1 MAVQKLGDVAV
12 GTVVKLKENG
22 VAQDYLVVHQGLP
35 SSMYDASCNG
45 TWLLRKKA
53 ALESY
58 GGSVYFD
65 SSTVFTTALPGILS
79 RYDSDIQS
87 VIKTVKIPYSSSGTT
102 VQSGSNGL
110 TTQLFILGL
119 YELGITSSYN
129 SNVLADGAKLD
140 YFSSGTGSSANTR
153 RGCYENSVERYAAY
167 WTRSSYGT
175 IYVWSIGGNNPYGAD
190 SIGEPLFGEP
200 SNTLWIRPAMVMP
213 TNLIVEDDGNVLTA
227 PHAPA
232 LTVSSQAMEGQPIP
246 VSWTASDGADSYTL
260 QRKVDSG
267 EWETVYTG
275 ADLQYQDT
283 AGSWSTVQ
291 YQVAASTEGLIG
303 DYAQSAAIPVISAS
317 ALVISGSDED
327 LGVITRDI
335 PYTVISDTGNEITLV
350 CTVNGQ
356 HVDSRTVQSGFSY
369 NIPVLDLPTGKG
381 TIEISASVQ
390 TSGGPVTTARKWQ
403 YEKTALQW
411 PNAGGVG
418 QLTQNGKNVFS
429 LTLAE
434 AVRTAG
440 GVGLDKILEQLM
452 PLIGNVP
459 KFMKGSY
466 VGTGTSNVSLS
477 APGELLAVMVRTGA
491 GTNNVTFPTAV
502 MIKPTSDDG
511 ETVMGT
517 FSGATSAGSM
527 FLIPITW
534 NGSEVSWTQAGGA
547 SDLVNSNSALNKK
560 GVIYD
565 YLLLYK

>member
-1 MAVQKLGDVAV
+1 MAYRKLGDVAV
-12 GTVVKLKENG
+12 GTVVKLREDG
-22 VAQDYLVVHQGLP
+22 VAKDHLVVHQGLP
-35 SSMYDASCNG
+35 SSIYDASCDGVWVLNQDCVDKMYWNSSKSNVLE
-45 TWLLRKKA
+45 TSKILEWLKNTMLGK
-53 ALESY
+53 
-58 GGSVYFD
+58 
-65 SSTVFTTALPGILS
+65 
-79 RYDSDIQS
+79 YDANIQN
-87 VIKTVKIPYSSSGTT
+87 VIKQVKIPYRQNGGAGGKTQT
-102 VQSGSNGL
+102 GANGL
-110 TTQLFILGL
+110 ACKVFLLSG
-119 YELGITSSYN
+119 YEVGFTADDNQYYP
-129 SNVLADGAKLD
+129 VDGAKLS
-140 YFSSGTGSSANTR
+140 YFEGGTGTSAKGKRVAQIGGASINWWLRSPFTSNDT
-153 RGCYENSVERYAAY
+153 GVINVESDGNDGVAISYQY
-167 WTRSSYGT
+167 SYG
-175 IYVWSIGGNNPYGAD
+175 V
-190 SIGEPLFGEP
+190 
-200 SNTLWIRPAMVMP
+200 RPAFILPKDLLVD
-213 TNLIVEDDGNVLTA
+213 DDGNVLTA
-227 PHAPA
+227 PQAPN
-232 LTVSSQAMEGQPIP
+232 LVVPSNAMVGQPIP

-260 QRKVDSG
+260 QRKADSG
-267 EWETVYTG
+267 EWETIYTG
-275 ADLQYQDT
+275 ANLQYQDT

-291 YQVAASTEGLIG
+291 YQVAASIDGLMG
-303 DYAQSAAIPVISAS
+303 DYAQSAVIPVISAS

-335 PYTVISDTGNEITLV
+335 PYTVTSDTGNEITLV
-350 CTVNGQ
+350 RTVNGQ
-356 HVDSRTVQSGFSY
+356 QVASRTVQSGFSY

-390 TSGGPVTTARKWQ
+390 ASSGPVTTVRKWQ

-411 PNAGGVG
+411 PSAGGVG
-418 QLTQNGKNVFS
+418 QLTQNEKNVFP
-429 LTLAE
+429 LTLVE

-491 GTNNVTFPTAV
+491 GTNNVTFPTTI